1 MKPQESAFLCF
12 QIPLILSALISLL
25 RIYVDWIKVC
35 KFRLTNVFIFVI
47 IFITKQ
53 FSCRK
58 SGESEE
64 TYENQKVL
72 KQVYPRPSCK

>member
-1 MKPQESAFLCF
+1 MKPQDSAFLCF

-35 KFRLTNVFIFVI
+35 KLKLTKVFIFDTM
-47 IFITKQ
+47 FITKQ

-58 SGESEE
+58 SGERGN
-64 TYENQKVL
+64 YENQKVL
-72 KQVYPRPSCK
+72 KQVYPRPSC